1 MVSNQIYLSIS
12 QIAIL
17 IGESPYGSL
26 SDIML
31 NLWSK
36 VDNDGYQKELKKL
49 EKKHKTT
56 LKTLSEW
63 ERLNILANDLGLDN
77 IVEKTQQSMRNQTH
91 DGLLE
96 EQSIIIT
103 EINNLEIP
111 TIDKKELE
119 NKKTALI
126 KMVSGFSN
134 RGFGS
139 HNENNAI
146 ETYIESTKY
155 KITEKQKV
163 VIGRIKRITNASTNK
178 TIEWFI
184 KGKIDGIA
192 TDKKG
197 QVRLVEI
204 KNRTKTLFG
213 CLKEYEKPQIQTYL
227 KLLNL
232 DKANLVE
239 NLSNNINII
248 DVNFEEDYWK
258 FILKRL
264 LNFITFFYN
273 FLENNELQEAL
284 LLKNSVYN
292 LTNEKV
298 EEELRH
304 LLSTYFI

>member
-1 MVSNQIYLSIS
+1 MGSIQIYLSIS

-26 SDIML
+26 SDIIL
-31 NLWSK
+31 NLWPK
-36 VDNDGYQKELKKL
+36 VDNERYQKTLKKI
-49 EKKHKTT
+49 EKKYKTS
-56 LKTLSEW
+56 LKTLTEW
-63 ERLNILANDLGLDN
+63 ERLNILANELGLNN
-77 IVEKTQQSMRNQTH
+77 IIEKTQQSMKKTTH
-91 DGLLE
+91 DSLLE
-96 EQSIIIT
+96 DQNSIIT

-111 TIDKKELE
+111 DIDKTELE
-119 NKKTALI
+119 NKKAVLI

-146 ETYIESTKY
+146 EIYTNTTKF
-155 KITEKQKV
+155 KISEKQKV

-197 QVRLVEI
+197 HSRLIEV

-232 DKANLVE
+232 DKAHMVE
-239 NLSNNINII
+239 NLSNQINILDI
-248 DVNFEEDYWK
+248 DFEEDYWK

-264 LNFITFFYN
+264 LSFITFFYN
-273 FLENNELQEAL
+273 FLENNQLQEAL
-284 LLKNSVYN
+284 LLKNLTSN
-292 LTNEKV
+292 LTNETV
-298 EEELRH
+298 EQDLRQ
-304 LLSTYFI
+304 LLSTYFV